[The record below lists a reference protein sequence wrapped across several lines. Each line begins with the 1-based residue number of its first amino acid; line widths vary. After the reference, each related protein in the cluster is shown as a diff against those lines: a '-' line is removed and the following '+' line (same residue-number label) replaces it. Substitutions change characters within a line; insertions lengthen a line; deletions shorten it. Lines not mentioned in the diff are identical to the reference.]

1 MRAMRE
7 YADKKTGCDC
17 GEKTVVRAM
26 KTKTGE
32 WEPILTKIYLSC
44 IMIKIQRKGSA
55 LVENHSEKDGLPEG
69 YEFTQTPAKKSPEG
83 ESLLACSDSGTDGIW
98 HDGNGLS
105 I

>member
-1 MRAMRE
+1 MRE

-55 LVENHSEKDGLPEG
+55 LVENHSEKDGLQAC
-69 YEFTQTPAKKSPEG
+69 YESAPASAEKPPEG

-98 HDGNGLS
+98 HDGYG
-105 I
+105 IQI